1 MGKGTMKTPLQMS
14 KKRSVT
20 ELHSKYAGVEVTASL
35 HENITNLEAVF
46 HKSSDIVFREFLI
59 GEQHIRS
66 FIVYI
71 QGMTDEQTVNDNI
84 LDPLMRL
91 HGVHL
96 DEPTLTVTSKF
107 FIRTGKTRELS
118 TFDELIDA
126 LLEGYTLL
134 LLDGVPKALA
144 IGTVGFPARD
154 VTEPE
159 TESVVRGPRE
169 SFTENLNDNIAL
181 IRRRVKTPDL
191 IMETLVVGRMTKTKV
206 TLAYIDRVAD
216 EKLVQEVKDRLN
228 RIDVDS
234 VLDSSYIE
242 ELIEDNPYSLF
253 PQVENTERPDKIA
266 AGLLEGRVGILVDG
280 TPFTLMAPALMIQFL
295 QSSEDYYQRY
305 PFTTAVRMIRYLFFV
320 IALLL
325 PSTFVAVTTFHHE
338 MMPTALLISFTSAH
352 QGVPFPTVVE
362 AFIMEVTFE
371 ALREAGV
378 RLPRT
383 VGQAISIV
391 GALVIGQAAVEAG
404 IVSPAMVIVVAL
416 TAIASFSIPAYSLG
430 FAIRLLRFGFLL
442 IAAILGFYGM
452 LLGLLALMIHLS
464 SLRSFGVPY
473 LTPIAPFKIQD
484 MKDVILRAPWWNM
497 KTRPSLF
504 GMNNR
509 RRQKF
514 FLKPRPP
521 KQNR

>member
-1 MGKGTMKTPLQMS
+1 MTRIPLH
-14 KKRSVT
+14 KRPKQNGCN
-20 ELHSKYAGVEVTASL
+20 EPSKYADVEVTSSL
-35 HENITNLEAVF
+35 HHNITNLEAVF
-46 HKSSDIVFREFLI
+46 HHSSDIVFREFLV
-59 GEQHIRS
+59 GEQQIRS
-66 FIVYI
+66 YIVYI
-71 QGMTDEQTVNDNI
+71 QGMTDEKTVNEYI

-91 HGVHL
+91 HRIYV
-96 DEPTLTVTSKF
+96 DEPSMTVIAKY
-107 FIRTGKTRELS
+107 FIRTGETNELS
-118 TFDELIDA
+118 TLAELIDA
-126 LLEGYTLL
+126 LLEGNTVLL
-134 LLDGVPKALA
+134 MEGVPKALG
-144 IGTVGFPARD
+144 IGTQGFPSRD

-181 IRRRVKTPDL
+181 IRRRVKTSDL
-191 IMETLVVGRMTKTKV
+191 IMDKLIIGRITKTKV
-206 TLAYIDRVAD
+206 TLAYIYGVVD
-216 EKLVQEVKDRLN
+216 EKLIQEVRDRLN

-253 PQVENTERPDKIA
+253 PQVESTERPDKVA
-266 AGLLEGRVGILVDG
+266 AGILEGRVAILVDG

-305 PFTTAVRMIRYLFFV
+305 PFTTAVRFIRYLFFI

-338 MMPTALLISFTSAH
+338 MMPTPLLISFTSAH

-442 IAAILGFYGM
+442 LGAVLGFYGI
-452 LLGLLALMIHLS
+452 LLGLLGLMIHVT

-473 LTPIAPFKIQD
+473 LTPVAPFKIQD
-484 MKDVILRAPWWNM
+484 MKDVIMRAPWWNM
-497 KTRPSLF
+497 TTRPSLF

-521 KQNR
+521 KQNQ